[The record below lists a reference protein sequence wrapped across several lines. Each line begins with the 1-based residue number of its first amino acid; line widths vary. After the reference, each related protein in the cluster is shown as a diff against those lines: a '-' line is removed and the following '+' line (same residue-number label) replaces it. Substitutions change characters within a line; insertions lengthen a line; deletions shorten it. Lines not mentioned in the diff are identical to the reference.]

1 MNIPLPRLVVPI
13 WLVALAA
20 LALAAACGG
29 SDDSTNNVQHGALT
43 DPQNVPTATPWQNLP
58 DVVQLDPS
66 NLATLPPQQPNQATP
81 TPTAAPGEPGVC
93 GATYTVVSGDTTFG
107 IADKCG
113 VSVDDLINANP
124 DADPRSLSVGQVL
137 QMPAKPA
144 GTGGATPT
152 PTS

>member
-1 MNIPLPRLVVPI
+1 MIVPPRILVPI

-20 LALAAACGG
+20 LALAVACGG
-29 SDDSTNNVQHGALT
+29 GDDSNSPAQHGALT

-66 NLATLPPQQPNQATP
+66 NLATLPPQQPNAATP
-81 TPTAAPGEPGVC
+81 APTAAPGEPGVC

-113 VSVDDLINANP
+113 VDADDIIAANQ
-124 DADPRSLSVGQVL
+124 DIDPRSLTVGQVL
-137 QMPAKPA
+137 KMPPKPA
-144 GTGGATPT
+144 ATDEATPT